1 MDEVRIAR
9 RVDERAHKR
18 GEASPT
24 PSTREL
30 VVDDRFAEVLAK
42 DLGIKPTTARTAFIG
57 EPKVRAIRV
66 SEWALRHQPD
76 SPEKRAKMVLAWAKK
91 RGAGAFRPDDHQDET
106 LSGVLEQE
114 GERFERLAEALAR
127 MWVEYPEGLAEAIR
141 ALEQARN
148 GNGS

>member
-1 MDEVRIAR
+1 MSKSSVAR
-9 RVDERAHKR
+9 RVDERARKT
-18 GEASPT
+18 GEASP

-30 VVDDRFAEVLAK
+30 VVDDRFAEVLAE

-91 RGAGAFRPDDHQDET
+91 RGAGAFRPDDGDDSS
-106 LSGVLEQE
+106 LNGILEHE
-114 GERFERLAEALAR
+114 DERFVRLAEALAR
-127 MWVEYPEGLAEAIR
+127 MWTENPASLAEAIR
-141 ALEQARN
+141 ALEQARD
-148 GNGS
+148 GNGRS